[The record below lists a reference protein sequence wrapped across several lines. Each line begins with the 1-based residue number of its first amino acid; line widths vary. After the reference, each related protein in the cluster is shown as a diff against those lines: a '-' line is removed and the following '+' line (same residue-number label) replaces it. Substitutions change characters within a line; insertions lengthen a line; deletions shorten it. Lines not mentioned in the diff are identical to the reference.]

1 MRILTSPIDTRVQ
14 PSTPTPKTRASRKN
28 KSAVRRPRVNH
39 TTRRLNYLRAA
50 ARVLL
55 EKGLGAS
62 MQDIADGAG
71 APKPVFYRAFASRA
85 DLMNALFQH
94 VHDQIVLSQEG
105 EWDGYGW
112 ALRMLYQRARQDP
125 EIFRVVLT
133 VLRGEPAL
141 EEWRSRLM
149 ELIHAQTVLTFLP
162 APDAPPGGKARAI
175 RASRTMSTLAFDTLV
190 SWLEERDGLT
200 DEQRFRWWARIVREW
215 RKATREAF
223 RLDSPD
229 KVR

>member
-1 MRILTSPIDTRVQ
+1 MR
-14 PSTPTPKTRASRKN
+14 K
-28 KSAVRRPRVNH
+28 PRVNH
-39 TTRRLNYLRAA
+39 TTRKLTYLRAA

-55 EKGLGAS
+55 EKGIGAS

-94 VHDQIVLSQEG
+94 VHDTIVLSQQG

-112 ALRMLYQRARQDP
+112 ALKMLYQRARHDA

-141 EEWRSRLM
+141 EEWRTRLL
-149 ELIHAQTVLTFLP
+149 ELVHAQTVLTFQP

-175 RASRTMSTLAFDTLV
+175 RASRTLSTLAFDTLV
-190 SWLEERDGLT
+190 AWLENADGLT
-200 DEQRFRWWARIVREW
+200 DEERFRWWGRIVREW

>member
-1 MRILTSPIDTRVQ
+1 LALPTDTRVR
-14 PSTPTPKTRASRKN
+14 SLAHSPKTQAPRKT
-28 KSAVRRPRVNH
+28 KPAVRKPRVNH
-39 TTRRLNYLRAA
+39 TTRKLIYLRAA

-55 EKGLGAS
+55 EKGIGAS
-62 MQDIADGAG
+62 MQDIADGANT
-71 APKPVFYRAFASRA
+71 PKPVFYRAFASRA

-94 VHDQIVLSQEG
+94 VHDTILLSQQG

-112 ALRMLYQRARQDP
+112 ALKMLYQRAQLDV
-125 EIFRVVLT
+125 EVFLVVLK

-141 EEWRSRLM
+141 EEWRARLF
-149 ELIHAQTVLTFLP
+149 ELVHAQTLLAFQPSTG
-162 APDAPPGGKARAI
+162 APPGGKARAI
-175 RASRTMSTLAFDTLV
+175 RACRTLSTLFFDTLV
-190 SWLEERDGLT
+190 AWLEGSDGLT
-200 DEQRFRWWARIVREW
+200 DEERFRWWGRIVREW